1 MTGKFPHTRQVRF
14 DPATLAALDQIS
26 RYTYQTKCSLIRSYV
41 MKCVDDD
48 LMKYQK
54 QTQKVKSMTADL
66 ANA

>member
-1 MTGKFPHTRQVRF
+1 MTEKFPHTRHIRF

-41 MKCVDDD
+41 MKCVNDD
-48 LMKYQK
+48 LTKYQQ
-54 QTQKVKSMTADL
+54 QTQKVKSMTSEL